1 MDLDFLNTG
10 LLQKVLGVE
19 SIQFLKMVG
28 NKRIYF
34 RDYVFVFSI
43 LWQKSG
49 QPICFFY
56 KIEPKRKETK
66 KKTVKVT
73 CFNFAVIKFVF
84 SKKATK
90 IDEIFTIDLTLVT

>member
-56 KIEPKRKETK
+56 KIEPKRMETK
-66 KKTVKVT
+66 KDSQSYFFQFCRDTTKH
-73 CFNFAVIKFVF
+73 FV
-84 SKKATK
+84 
-90 IDEIFTIDLTLVT
+90 DPV